1 MILDLCSPSCPSVS
15 NNPIDTTDIS
25 RQGSDAAI
33 VRHIVAKSDVAKQ
46 MGSAGWQLARS
57 ANWGDLWPAA
67 YGQNEK
73 QQVVSTVSSQD

>member
-15 NNPIDTTDIS
+15 HDPTDTNT
-25 RQGSDAAI
+25 QGTDAAI

-73 QQVVSTVSSQD
+73 QQLVSSVNSQD

>member
-1 MILDLCSPSCPSVS
+1 VILDLCSPSCPSGLS
-15 NNPIDTTDIS
+15 DPTYAST
-25 RQGSDAAI
+25 QGTDAAI

-73 QQVVSTVSSQD
+73 QQVVSSVSSQD